1 MTSDIDLLYQKNL
14 IEKNNGYISVLPFVY
29 EIVNLNDFKPALKYA
44 VASGL
49 IKNLNIKLNTKF
61 NGRYLDVLVEYY
73 LNSGHFYQ
81 LKSLRKKISQRLKS
95 FNTQAERVDYFKKF
109 SINRMNYIN
118 LMKNLQ

>member
-81 LKSLRKKISQRLKS
+81 LKSLRKKLVK
-95 FNTQAERVDYFKKF
+95 D
-109 SINRMNYIN
+109 
-118 LMKNLQ
+118 